1 MAIFS
6 WRTWI
11 SQYQKGKTSL
21 DLNKARDNRVLVC
34 SGMASAGP
42 YANLHLTPD
51 RLPHPITSTPHH
63 LIFLQAECSFS
74 CQTNSVKTLKDVRTV
89 REDCQ
94 ARKLNKEDA
103 MDRCKWRKMIKEAR

>member
-74 CQTNSVKTLKDVRTV
+74 CQTNSVKTLKANSKFKD
-89 REDCQ
+89 Q
-94 ARKLNKEDA
+94 
-103 MDRCKWRKMIKEAR
+103 